1 MKGKIIKGIAGFY
14 YVHTPEGVFECK
26 AKGVFRKEK
35 RKPLVG
41 DNVEIEIVDDEK
53 LLGNITEIFPR
64 SNSLI
69 RPAAANIDQALVIF
83 AIVKP
88 DPNYNLLDRFLISMH
103 QQMIP
108 TVICFNK
115 KDLASAKEQQELYEA
130 YRQSGCEVMF
140 VSGSRQEGI
149 DRIREVL
156 RGKATVVAGPSGVGK
171 STIVNALTP
180 EAHMETGEISRKIE
194 RGKHTTRHAELFA
207 VEEATYIMDTPG
219 FTSLNVAGME
229 KEELQ
234 GFYPEFEPYE
244 PYCRFGGCVHI
255 NEPVCGV
262 KEALAEGKI
271 SRIRYDNYCRI
282 YEELKERKKY

>member
-1 MKGKIIKGIAGFY
+1 
-14 YVHTPEGVFECK
+14 
-26 AKGVFRKEK
+26 
-35 RKPLVG
+35 
-41 DNVEIEIVDDEK
+41 
-53 LLGNITEIFPR
+53 
-64 SNSLI
+64 
-69 RPAAANIDQALVIF
+69 
-83 AIVKP
+83 
-88 DPNYNLLDRFLISMH
+88 
-103 QQMIP
+103 
-108 TVICFNK
+108 
-115 KDLASAKEQQELYEA
+115 
-130 YRQSGCEVMF
+130 
-140 VSGSRQEGI
+140 
-149 DRIREVL
+149 
-156 RGKATVVAGPSGVGK
+156 
-171 STIVNALTP
+171 
-180 EAHMETGEISRKIE
+180 METGEISRKIE

-282 YEELKERKKY
+282 YEELKERKRY

>member
-14 YVHTPEGVFECK
+14 YVHTAEGLFECK
-26 AKGVFRKEK
+26 AKGVFRKDK
-35 RKPLVG
+35 IKPLVG
-41 DNVEIEIVDDEK
+41 DNVEIELVDAEK
-53 LLGNITEIFPR
+53 LLGNIVEIFPR

-69 RPAAANIDQALVIF
+69 RPASANIDQALVIF

-88 DPNYNLLDRFLISMH
+88 DPNYNLLDRFLISMR
-103 QQMIP
+103 QQTIP

-115 KDLASAKEQQELYEA
+115 KDLASKEEQEELYHA
-130 YRQSGCEVMF
+130 YQQSGCEVLF
-140 VSGSRQEGI
+140 VSGKQQEGI
-149 DRIREVL
+149 AQIREVL
-156 RGKATVVAGPSGVGK
+156 KGKTTVVAGPSGVGK

-219 FTSLNVAGME
+219 FTSLHVNELE

-234 GFYPEFEPYE
+234 NYYPEFEPYE
-244 PYCRFGGCVHI
+244 PFCKFGGCVHI

-262 KEALAEGKI
+262 KDALKEGNI
-271 SRIRYDNYCRI
+271 SRIRYENYRLL
-282 YEELKERKKY
+282 YEELQMRKKY

>member
-88 DPNYNLLDRFLISMH
+88 DPNYNLLDRFLISMR

-115 KDLASAKEQQELYEA
+115 KDLASAKEQRELYEA

-149 DRIREVL
+149 ERICEVL

>member
-35 RKPLVG
+35 LKPLVG

-103 QQMIP
+103 QQRIP

-156 RGKATVVAGPSGVGK
+156 RGKTTVVAGPSGVGK

-194 RGKHTTRHAELFA
+194 RGRHTTRHAELFA

-219 FTSLNVAGME
+219 FTSLNVAEME

-234 GFYPEFEPYE
+234 SFYPEFEPYE
-244 PYCRFGGCVHI
+244 PYCKFGGCVHI

-262 KEALAEGKI
+262 KDALADGRI
-271 SRIRYDNYCRI
+271 SRIRYDNYCRL
-282 YEELKERKKY
+282 YEELKERKRY

>member
-88 DPNYNLLDRFLISMH
+88 DPNYNLLDRFLISMR

-149 DRIREVL
+149 ERIREVL